1 MENNGEKN
9 VKPAAKGR
17 ETSEFLMAIVRTLST
32 SADFEQ
38 REKEKARIEKTFT
51 QSDKKLVELVSEN
64 YQDLTQ
70 ITQDFSTISKS
81 VNDAREKIKKIKDDL
96 SSCKTLL
103 HCKRDELRR
112 LWIEGVEQK
121 TMVAMLEQIEQIKE
135 VPTKLDNL
143 LLKKHYLHG
152 TELVV
157 NAVAKLENQLA
168 GVEALRDLKAELITR
183 KEQLHEVLIEELN
196 KQIYIKAQTPNFSSL
211 PGKKT
216 GSLSKQDTLK
226 RKGGNGVPPPERMEF
241 GKEVKEDLNSNP
253 EDDPTHFIAILVES
267 LYMLRKIPEAAE
279 GLKIRIQ
286 PELSAIIARTSQY
299 ILEST
304 SNQMDASNQSQ
315 YLLDLLENIF
325 YQFRFVANMHK
336 VVLRNLHRIITTG
349 DQREVSGVPVRQEC
363 LYDMTD
369 VWSKIQAVVELLLR
383 EYLDVENTSASR
395 QRAPT
400 SFDEP
405 STDINSFFAKKRP
418 AKPKKMALFRF
429 DASIHAI
436 STNSY
441 VDDSRAFD
449 TGDLFSSSLLA
460 EMGLEKNQMVCKP
473 SVYNITAIFKPLEAF
488 IREIEDAI
496 ACQDGTSSL
505 QAFVTDFVQNIF
517 LGHVHYTVS
526 TSIGS
531 ATKDLIRYYKN
542 PQSFDALRHVVDHKT
557 QKELGVNRPLLTS
570 TVTVDKNLQELR
582 ELMQDLPD
590 YADQFLNMICNTL
603 KEYRDTCHSAYREIV
618 QYDSDERRVISA
630 MWAKDEDISRFLS
643 FSYEVRSLPS
653 WRSLQVSQ
661 GQELASEDVCSEE
674 EIKALN
680 SKEAQILI
688 SNLTSSDGLIQQE
701 IITDV
706 TQMRTIANVHESLE
720 WFSNRMKDFS
730 NGLSARS
737 TATAA
742 ESAASVSKLSARSTA
757 TAAESAASE
766 YPPVSEKTL
775 GSLRNLVKDFQDLAE
790 ICLLLLHLE
799 VRVHCFYFL
808 LPVAKQSNYAGPIDD
823 LDPDSNVLKLNKDL
837 TSMEEVLQQSLQPKK
852 FKYIFESLGFLVAS
866 ILMNSIQY
874 MKKINENGI
883 KKMCRNLFAIQQNLT
898 NITMSR
904 ESDLDHARQYY
915 ELLYI
920 NPDDVITMIAEK
932 GSQYTFQEYTELV
945 KLHHRSH
952 PALSPSQLEQRMQKL
967 KDVFFKTPNGECDS

>member
-1 MENNGEKN
+1 MEKNGEKVTN
-9 VKPAAKGR
+9 PAAKGR

-32 SADFEQ
+32 SADFQQ

-51 QSDKKLVELVSEN
+51 ESDKKLVELVSEN

-81 VNDAREKIKKIKDDL
+81 VNEAREKIKKIKDDL

-121 TMVAMLEQIEQIKE
+121 TMVAMLDQIEQIKE

-157 NAVAKLENQLA
+157 NAVAKLENQLV

-196 KQIYIKAQTPNFSSL
+196 RQIYIKSQTPNFSSL
-211 PGKKT
+211 PGKKG
-216 GSLSKQDTLK
+216 GSVAKQDTLK
-226 RKGGNGVPPPERMEF
+226 RKERNGVPPPEKIEF

-279 GLKIRIQ
+279 GLKVRIQ
-286 PELSAIIARTSQY
+286 PELSAIVARTSQLL
-299 ILEST
+299 LEST
-304 SNQMDASNQSQ
+304 SNQVDASNQSQ
-315 YLLDLLENIF
+315 CLLDLLENIF
-325 YQFRFVANMHK
+325 HQFRFVAHMHK
-336 VVLRNLHRIITTG
+336 MVLRNLDRIITSG
-349 DQREVSGVPVRQEC
+349 GQKEVSGVPVRQEC

-383 EYLDVENTSASR
+383 EYLDVENTAASR

-473 SVYNITAIFKPLEAF
+473 SVYNITAIFRPLESF

-517 LGHVHYTVS
+517 LGHVHYAVS
-526 TSIGS
+526 TSITS
-531 ATKDLIRYYKN
+531 ATKG
-542 PQSFDALRHVVDHKT
+542 FDALRHVVDHKT

-630 MWAKDEDISRFLS
+630 MWAKDEDISRFL
-643 FSYEVRSLPS
+643 RSLPS
-653 WRSLQVSQ
+653 WRSLQSSR

-742 ESAASVSKLSARSTA
+742 ET
-757 TAAESAASE
+757 AASE

-775 GSLRNLVKDFQDLAE
+775 GSLKNLVKDFQDLAE

-932 GSQYTFQEYTELV
+932 GCQYTFQEYTELV

-952 PALSPSQLEQRMQKL
+952 PALSPSQLEQRTQKL
-967 KDVFFKTPNGECDS
+967 KEVFFKTPSGEHTP

>member
-1 MENNGEKN
+1 MEKNGEKIVN
-9 VKPAAKGR
+9 PAAKGR

-51 QSDKKLVELVSEN
+51 QSDKRLGELVSEN
-64 YQDLTQ
+64 YQDLAQ

-81 VNDAREKIKKIKDDL
+81 VNEAREKIKKIKDDL

-121 TMVAMLEQIEQIKE
+121 TMVAMLDQIEQIKE

-157 NAVAKLENQLA
+157 NAVAKLENQLV

-183 KEQLHEVLIEELN
+183 KEQLHEVLIDELN
-196 KQIYIKAQTPNFSSL
+196 KQIYIKSQSPNFSSL
-211 PGKKT
+211 QGKKSST
-216 GSLSKQDTLK
+216 AQKQDNLK
-226 RKGGNGVPPPERMEF
+226 RKGVNGIPPPEKMEF

-253 EDDPTHFIAILVES
+253 EDDPTHFMAILVES

-279 GLKIRIQ
+279 GLKVRIQ
-286 PELSAIIARTSQY
+286 PELSAIVARTSQH

-304 SNQMDASNQSQ
+304 SNHVDSSNQSQ
-315 YLLDLLENIF
+315 CLLDLLENIF
-325 YQFRFVANMHK
+325 HQFRFVAHMHK
-336 VVLRNLHRIITTG
+336 VVLRNLHRII
-349 DQREVSGVPVRQEC
+349 VSGVPVRQEC

-383 EYLDVENTSASR
+383 EYLDVENTSSSR
-395 QRAPT
+395 QRAPS

-473 SVYNITAIFKPLEAF
+473 SVYNITAIFKPLELF

-496 ACQDGTSSL
+496 ACPDGRSSL

-517 LGHVHYTVS
+517 LGQVHYTVS

-531 ATKDLIRYYKN
+531 ATKVDEEDE
-542 PQSFDALRHVVDHKT
+542 SFDALRHVVDHKI
-557 QKELGVNRPLLTS
+557 QKELGVIKPLLTS

-630 MWAKDEDISRFLS
+630 MWAKDEDISRFL
-643 FSYEVRSLPS
+643 RSLPS
-653 WRSLQVSQ
+653 WRSLQSAS

-688 SNLTSSDGLIQQE
+688 SNLTSSDAMIQQE

-730 NGLSARS
+730 NCLSARS
-737 TATAA
+737 ATTAA
-742 ESAASVSKLSARSTA
+742 DI
-757 TAAESAASE
+757 AASE

-775 GSLRNLVKDFQDLAE
+775 SSLKNLVKDFQDLAE

-837 TSMEEVLQQSLQPKK
+837 SSMEEVLQQSLQPKK
-852 FKYIFESLGFLVAS
+852 FRYIFESLGFLVAS

-904 ESDLDHARQYY
+904 EADLDHARQYY

-932 GSQYTFQEYTELV
+932 GGRYTFQEYTELV

-952 PALSPSQLEQRMQKL
+952 AALSPSQLERRMQKL
-967 KDVFFKTPNGECDS
+967 KEVFFKTPNGECDP

>member
-1 MENNGEKN
+1 MEKNGEKVTN
-9 VKPAAKGR
+9 PAAKGR

-32 SADFEQ
+32 SADFQQ

-51 QSDKKLVELVSEN
+51 ESDKKLVELVSEN

-81 VNDAREKIKKIKDDL
+81 VNEAREKIKKIKDDL

-121 TMVAMLEQIEQIKE
+121 TMVAMLDQIEQIKE

-157 NAVAKLENQLA
+157 NAVAKLENQLV

-196 KQIYIKAQTPNFSSL
+196 RQIYVKSQTPNFSSL
-211 PGKKT
+211 PGKKG
-216 GSLSKQDTLK
+216 GSVAKQDTLK
-226 RKGGNGVPPPERMEF
+226 RKERNGVPPPEKIEF

-279 GLKIRIQ
+279 GLKVRIQ
-286 PELSAIIARTSQY
+286 PELSAIVARTSQLL
-299 ILEST
+299 LEST
-304 SNQMDASNQSQ
+304 SNQVDASNQSQ
-315 YLLDLLENIF
+315 CLLDLLENIF
-325 YQFRFVANMHK
+325 HQFRFVAHMHK
-336 VVLRNLHRIITTG
+336 MVLRNLDRII
-349 DQREVSGVPVRQEC
+349 VSGVPVRQEC

-383 EYLDVENTSASR
+383 EYLDVENTAASR

-473 SVYNITAIFKPLEAF
+473 SVYNITAIFRPLESF

-517 LGHVHYTVS
+517 LGHVHYAVS
-526 TSIGS
+526 TSITS
-531 ATKDLIRYYKN
+531 ATKG
-542 PQSFDALRHVVDHKT
+542 FDALRHVVDHKT

-630 MWAKDEDISRFLS
+630 MWAKDEDISRFL
-643 FSYEVRSLPS
+643 RSLPS
-653 WRSLQVSQ
+653 WRSLQSSR

-742 ESAASVSKLSARSTA
+742 ET
-757 TAAESAASE
+757 AASE

-775 GSLRNLVKDFQDLAE
+775 GSLKNLVKDFQDLAE

-932 GSQYTFQEYTELV
+932 GCQYTFQEYTELV

-967 KDVFFKTPNGECDS
+967 KEVFFKTPSGEHTP

>member
-1 MENNGEKN
+1 
-9 VKPAAKGR
+9 
-17 ETSEFLMAIVRTLST
+17 MAIVRTLST
-32 SADFEQ
+32 SADFQQ

-51 QSDKKLVELVSEN
+51 ESDKKLVELVSEN

-81 VNDAREKIKKIKDDL
+81 VNEAREKIKKIKDDL

-121 TMVAMLEQIEQIKE
+121 TMVAMLDQIEQIKE

-157 NAVAKLENQLA
+157 NAVAKLENQLV

-196 KQIYIKAQTPNFSSL
+196 RQIYVKSQTPNFSSL
-211 PGKKT
+211 PGKKG
-216 GSLSKQDTLK
+216 GSVAKQDTLK
-226 RKGGNGVPPPERMEF
+226 RKERNGVPPPEKIEF

-279 GLKIRIQ
+279 GLKVRIQ
-286 PELSAIIARTSQY
+286 PELSAIVARTSQLL
-299 ILEST
+299 LEST
-304 SNQMDASNQSQ
+304 SNQVDASNQSQ
-315 YLLDLLENIF
+315 CLLDLLENIF
-325 YQFRFVANMHK
+325 HQFRFVAHMHK
-336 VVLRNLHRIITTG
+336 MVLRNLDRIITTG
-349 DQREVSGVPVRQEC
+349 GQKEVSGVPVRQEC

-383 EYLDVENTSASR
+383 EYLDVENTAASR

-473 SVYNITAIFKPLEAF
+473 SVYNITAIFRPLESF

-517 LGHVHYTVS
+517 LGHVHYAVS
-526 TSIGS
+526 TSITS

-542 PQSFDALRHVVDHKT
+542 PQMDEEDESFDALRHVVDHKT
-557 QKELGVNRPLLTS
+557 QKELGINRPLLTS

-630 MWAKDEDISRFLS
+630 MWAKDEDISRFL
-643 FSYEVRSLPS
+643 RSLPS
-653 WRSLQVSQ
+653 WRSLQSSR

-742 ESAASVSKLSARSTA
+742 ET
-757 TAAESAASE
+757 AASE

-775 GSLRNLVKDFQDLAE
+775 GSLKNLVKDFQDLAE

-932 GSQYTFQEYTELV
+932 GCQYTFQEYTELV

-967 KDVFFKTPNGECDS
+967 KEVFFKTPSGEHTP

>member
-1 MENNGEKN
+1 MEKNGEKIVN
-9 VKPAAKGR
+9 PAAKGR

-51 QSDKKLVELVSEN
+51 QSDKRLGELVSEN
-64 YQDLTQ
+64 YQDLAQ

-81 VNDAREKIKKIKDDL
+81 VNEAREKIKKIKDDL

-121 TMVAMLEQIEQIKE
+121 TMVAMLDQIEQIKE

-157 NAVAKLENQLA
+157 NAVAKLENQLV

-183 KEQLHEVLIEELN
+183 KEQLHEVLIDELN
-196 KQIYIKAQTPNFSSL
+196 KQIYIKSQSPNFSSL
-211 PGKKT
+211 QGKKSST
-216 GSLSKQDTLK
+216 AQKQDNLK
-226 RKGGNGVPPPERMEF
+226 RKGVNGIPPPEKMEF

-253 EDDPTHFIAILVES
+253 EDDPTHFMAILVES

-279 GLKIRIQ
+279 GLKVRIQ
-286 PELSAIIARTSQY
+286 PELSAIVARTSQH

-304 SNQMDASNQSQ
+304 SNHVDSSNQSQ
-315 YLLDLLENIF
+315 CLLDLLENIF
-325 YQFRFVANMHK
+325 HQFRFVAHMHK
-336 VVLRNLHRIITTG
+336 VVLRNLHRII
-349 DQREVSGVPVRQEC
+349 VSGVPVRQEC

-383 EYLDVENTSASR
+383 EYLDVENTSSSR
-395 QRAPT
+395 QRAPS

-473 SVYNITAIFKPLEAF
+473 SVYNITAIFKPLELF

-496 ACQDGTSSL
+496 ACPDGRSSL

-517 LGHVHYTVS
+517 LGQVHYTVS

-542 PQSFDALRHVVDHKT
+542 PQMDEEDESFDALRHVVDHKI
-557 QKELGVNRPLLTS
+557 QKELGVIKPLLTS

-653 WRSLQVSQ
+653 WRSLQSAS

-688 SNLTSSDGLIQQE
+688 SNLTSSDAMIQQE

-730 NGLSARS
+730 NCLSARS
-737 TATAA
+737 ATTAA
-742 ESAASVSKLSARSTA
+742 DI
-757 TAAESAASE
+757 AASE

-775 GSLRNLVKDFQDLAE
+775 SSLKNLVKDFQDLAE

-837 TSMEEVLQQSLQPKK
+837 SSMEEVLQQSLQPKK
-852 FKYIFESLGFLVAS
+852 FRYIFESLGFLVAS

-904 ESDLDHARQYY
+904 EADLDHARQYY

-932 GSQYTFQEYTELV
+932 GGRYTFQEYTELV

-952 PALSPSQLEQRMQKL
+952 AALSPSQLERRMQKL
-967 KDVFFKTPNGECDS
+967 KEVFFKTPNGECDP

>member
-1 MENNGEKN
+1 MEKNGEKIVN
-9 VKPAAKGR
+9 PAAKGR

-51 QSDKKLVELVSEN
+51 QSDKRLGELVSEN
-64 YQDLTQ
+64 YQDLAQ

-81 VNDAREKIKKIKDDL
+81 VNEAREKIKKIKDDL

-121 TMVAMLEQIEQIKE
+121 TMVAMLDQIEQIKE

-157 NAVAKLENQLA
+157 NAVAKLENQLV

-183 KEQLHEVLIEELN
+183 KEQLHEVLIDELN
-196 KQIYIKAQTPNFSSL
+196 KQIYIKSQSPNFSSL
-211 PGKKT
+211 QGKKSST
-216 GSLSKQDTLK
+216 AQKQDNLK
-226 RKGGNGVPPPERMEF
+226 RKGVNGIPPPEKMEF

-253 EDDPTHFIAILVES
+253 EDDPTHFMAILVES

-279 GLKIRIQ
+279 GLKVRIQ
-286 PELSAIIARTSQY
+286 PELSAIVARTSQH

-304 SNQMDASNQSQ
+304 SNHVDSSNQSQ
-315 YLLDLLENIF
+315 CLLDLLENIF
-325 YQFRFVANMHK
+325 HQFRFVAHMHK

-349 DQREVSGVPVRQEC
+349 SRREVSGVPVRQEC

-383 EYLDVENTSASR
+383 EYLDVENTSSSR
-395 QRAPT
+395 QRAPS

-473 SVYNITAIFKPLEAF
+473 SVYNITAIFKPLELF

-496 ACQDGTSSL
+496 ACPDGRSSL

-517 LGHVHYTVS
+517 LGQVHYTVS

-542 PQSFDALRHVVDHKT
+542 PQMDEEDESFDALRHVVDHKI
-557 QKELGVNRPLLTS
+557 QKELGVIKPLLTS

-630 MWAKDEDISRFLS
+630 MWAKDEDISRFL
-643 FSYEVRSLPS
+643 RSLPS
-653 WRSLQVSQ
+653 WRSLQSAS

-688 SNLTSSDGLIQQE
+688 SNLTSSDAMIQQE

-730 NGLSARS
+730 NCLSARS
-737 TATAA
+737 ATTAA
-742 ESAASVSKLSARSTA
+742 DI
-757 TAAESAASE
+757 AASE

-775 GSLRNLVKDFQDLAE
+775 SSLKNLVKDFQDLAE

-837 TSMEEVLQQSLQPKK
+837 SSMEEVLQQSLQPKK
-852 FKYIFESLGFLVAS
+852 FRYIFESLGFLVAS

-904 ESDLDHARQYY
+904 EADLDHARQYY

-932 GSQYTFQEYTELV
+932 GGRYTFQEYTELV

-952 PALSPSQLEQRMQKL
+952 AALSPSQLERRMQKL
-967 KDVFFKTPNGECDS
+967 KEVFFKTPNGECDP

>member
-1 MENNGEKN
+1 MEKNGEKIVN
-9 VKPAAKGR
+9 PAAKGR

-51 QSDKKLVELVSEN
+51 QSDKRLGELVSEN
-64 YQDLTQ
+64 YQDLAQ

-81 VNDAREKIKKIKDDL
+81 VNEAREKIKKIKDDL

-121 TMVAMLEQIEQIKE
+121 TMVAMLDQIEQIKE

-157 NAVAKLENQLA
+157 NAVAKLENQLV

-183 KEQLHEVLIEELN
+183 KEQLHEVLIDELN
-196 KQIYIKAQTPNFSSL
+196 KQIYIKSQSPNFSSL
-211 PGKKT
+211 QGKKSST
-216 GSLSKQDTLK
+216 AQKQDNLK
-226 RKGGNGVPPPERMEF
+226 RKGVNGIPPPEKMEF

-253 EDDPTHFIAILVES
+253 EDDPTHFMAILVES

-279 GLKIRIQ
+279 GLKVRIQ
-286 PELSAIIARTSQY
+286 PELSAIVARTSQH

-304 SNQMDASNQSQ
+304 SNHVDSSNQSQ
-315 YLLDLLENIF
+315 CLLDLLENIF
-325 YQFRFVANMHK
+325 HQFRFVAHMHK

-349 DQREVSGVPVRQEC
+349 SRREVSGVPVRQEC

-383 EYLDVENTSASR
+383 EYLDVENTSSSR
-395 QRAPT
+395 QRAPS

-473 SVYNITAIFKPLEAF
+473 SVYNITAIFKPLELF

-496 ACQDGTSSL
+496 ACPDGRSSL

-517 LGHVHYTVS
+517 LGQVHYTVS

-531 ATKDLIRYYKN
+531 ATKG
-542 PQSFDALRHVVDHKT
+542 FDALRHVVDHKI
-557 QKELGVNRPLLTS
+557 QKELGVIKPLLTS

-653 WRSLQVSQ
+653 WRSLQSAS

-688 SNLTSSDGLIQQE
+688 SNLTSSDAMIQQE

-730 NGLSARS
+730 NCLSARS
-737 TATAA
+737 ATTAA
-742 ESAASVSKLSARSTA
+742 DI
-757 TAAESAASE
+757 AASE

-775 GSLRNLVKDFQDLAE
+775 SSLKNLVKDFQDLAE

-837 TSMEEVLQQSLQPKK
+837 SSMEEVLQQSLQPKK
-852 FKYIFESLGFLVAS
+852 FRYIFESLGFLVAS

-904 ESDLDHARQYY
+904 EADLDHARQYY

-932 GSQYTFQEYTELV
+932 GGRYTFQEYTELV

-952 PALSPSQLEQRMQKL
+952 AALSPSQLERRMQKL
-967 KDVFFKTPNGECDS
+967 KEVFFKTPNGECDP

>member
-1 MENNGEKN
+1 MEKNGEKVTN
-9 VKPAAKGR
+9 PAAKGR

-32 SADFEQ
+32 SADFQQ

-51 QSDKKLVELVSEN
+51 ESDKKLVELVSEN

-81 VNDAREKIKKIKDDL
+81 VNEAREKIKKIKDDL

-121 TMVAMLEQIEQIKE
+121 TMVAMLDQIEQIKE

-157 NAVAKLENQLA
+157 NAVAKLENQLV

-196 KQIYIKAQTPNFSSL
+196 RQIYIKSQTPNFSSL
-211 PGKKT
+211 PGKKG
-216 GSLSKQDTLK
+216 GSVAKQDTLK
-226 RKGGNGVPPPERMEF
+226 RKERNGVPPPEKIEF

-279 GLKIRIQ
+279 GLKVRIQ
-286 PELSAIIARTSQY
+286 PELSAIVARTSQLL
-299 ILEST
+299 LEST
-304 SNQMDASNQSQ
+304 SNQVDASNQSQ
-315 YLLDLLENIF
+315 CLLDLLENIF
-325 YQFRFVANMHK
+325 HQFRFVAHMHK
-336 VVLRNLHRIITTG
+336 MVLRNLDRIITTG
-349 DQREVSGVPVRQEC
+349 GQKEVSGVPVRQEC

-383 EYLDVENTSASR
+383 EYLDVENTAASR

-473 SVYNITAIFKPLEAF
+473 SVYNITAIFRPLESF

-517 LGHVHYTVS
+517 LGHVHYAVS
-526 TSIGS
+526 TSITS

-630 MWAKDEDISRFLS
+630 MWAKDEDISRFL
-643 FSYEVRSLPS
+643 RSLPS
-653 WRSLQVSQ
+653 WRSLQSSR

-742 ESAASVSKLSARSTA
+742 ET
-757 TAAESAASE
+757 AASE

-775 GSLRNLVKDFQDLAE
+775 GSLKNLVKDFQDLAE

-932 GSQYTFQEYTELV
+932 GCQYTFQEYTELV

-952 PALSPSQLEQRMQKL
+952 PALSPSQLEQRTQKL
-967 KDVFFKTPNGECDS
+967 KEVFFKTPSGEHTP

>member
-1 MENNGEKN
+1 MEKNGEKIVN
-9 VKPAAKGR
+9 PAAKGR

-51 QSDKKLVELVSEN
+51 QSDKRLGELVSEN
-64 YQDLTQ
+64 YQDLAQ

-81 VNDAREKIKKIKDDL
+81 VNEAREKIKKIKDDL

-121 TMVAMLEQIEQIKE
+121 TMVAMLDQIEQIKE

-157 NAVAKLENQLA
+157 NAVAKLENQLV

-183 KEQLHEVLIEELN
+183 KEQLHEVLIDELN
-196 KQIYIKAQTPNFSSL
+196 KQIYIKSQSPNFSSL
-211 PGKKT
+211 QGKKSST
-216 GSLSKQDTLK
+216 AQKQDNLK
-226 RKGGNGVPPPERMEF
+226 RKGVNGIPPPEKMEF

-253 EDDPTHFIAILVES
+253 EDDPTHFMAILVES

-279 GLKIRIQ
+279 GLKVRIQ
-286 PELSAIIARTSQY
+286 PELSAIVARTSQH

-304 SNQMDASNQSQ
+304 SNHVDSSNQSQ
-315 YLLDLLENIF
+315 CLLDLLENIF
-325 YQFRFVANMHK
+325 HQFRFVAHMHK
-336 VVLRNLHRIITTG
+336 VVLRNLHRII
-349 DQREVSGVPVRQEC
+349 VSGVPVRQEC

-383 EYLDVENTSASR
+383 EYLDVENTSSSR
-395 QRAPT
+395 QRAPS

-473 SVYNITAIFKPLEAF
+473 SVYNITAIFKPLELF

-496 ACQDGTSSL
+496 ACPDGRSSL

-517 LGHVHYTVS
+517 LGQVHYTVS

-531 ATKDLIRYYKN
+531 ATKG
-542 PQSFDALRHVVDHKT
+542 FDALRHVVDHKI
-557 QKELGVNRPLLTS
+557 QKELGVIKPLLTS

-630 MWAKDEDISRFLS
+630 MWAKDEDISRFL
-643 FSYEVRSLPS
+643 RSLPS
-653 WRSLQVSQ
+653 WRSLQSAS

-688 SNLTSSDGLIQQE
+688 SNLTSSDAMIQQE

-730 NGLSARS
+730 NCLSARS
-737 TATAA
+737 ATTAA
-742 ESAASVSKLSARSTA
+742 DI
-757 TAAESAASE
+757 AASE

-775 GSLRNLVKDFQDLAE
+775 SSLKNLVKDFQDLAE

-837 TSMEEVLQQSLQPKK
+837 SSMEEVLQQSLQPKK
-852 FKYIFESLGFLVAS
+852 FRYIFESLGFLVAS

-904 ESDLDHARQYY
+904 EADLDHARQYY

-932 GSQYTFQEYTELV
+932 GGRYTFQEYTELV

-952 PALSPSQLEQRMQKL
+952 AALSPSQLERRMQKL
-967 KDVFFKTPNGECDS
+967 KEVFFKTPNGECDP

>member
-1 MENNGEKN
+1 
-9 VKPAAKGR
+9 
-17 ETSEFLMAIVRTLST
+17 MAIVRTLST
-32 SADFEQ
+32 SADFQQ

-51 QSDKKLVELVSEN
+51 ESDKKLVELVSEN

-81 VNDAREKIKKIKDDL
+81 VNEAREKIKKIKDDL

-121 TMVAMLEQIEQIKE
+121 TMVAMLDQIEQIKE

-157 NAVAKLENQLA
+157 NAVAKLENQLV

-196 KQIYIKAQTPNFSSL
+196 RQIYVKSQTPNFSSL
-211 PGKKT
+211 PGKKG
-216 GSLSKQDTLK
+216 GSVAKQDTLK
-226 RKGGNGVPPPERMEF
+226 RKERNGVPPPEKIEF

-279 GLKIRIQ
+279 GLKVRIQ
-286 PELSAIIARTSQY
+286 PELSAIVARTSQLL
-299 ILEST
+299 LEST
-304 SNQMDASNQSQ
+304 SNQVDASNQSQ
-315 YLLDLLENIF
+315 CLLDLLENIF
-325 YQFRFVANMHK
+325 HQFRFVAHMHK
-336 VVLRNLHRIITTG
+336 MVLRNLDRIITTG
-349 DQREVSGVPVRQEC
+349 GQKEVSGVPVRQEC

-383 EYLDVENTSASR
+383 EYLDVENTAASR

-473 SVYNITAIFKPLEAF
+473 SVYNITAIFRPLESF

-517 LGHVHYTVS
+517 LGHVHYAVS
-526 TSIGS
+526 TSITS

-542 PQSFDALRHVVDHKT
+542 PQMDEEDESFDALRHVVDHKT

-630 MWAKDEDISRFLS
+630 MWAKDEDISRFL
-643 FSYEVRSLPS
+643 RSLPS
-653 WRSLQVSQ
+653 WRSLQSSR

-742 ESAASVSKLSARSTA
+742 ET
-757 TAAESAASE
+757 AASE

-775 GSLRNLVKDFQDLAE
+775 GSLKNLVKDFQDLAE

-932 GSQYTFQEYTELV
+932 GCQYTFQEYTELV

-967 KDVFFKTPNGECDS
+967 KEVFFKTPSGEHTP

>member
-1 MENNGEKN
+1 MEKNGEKIVN
-9 VKPAAKGR
+9 PAAKGR

-51 QSDKKLVELVSEN
+51 QSDKRLGELVSEN
-64 YQDLTQ
+64 YQDLAQ

-81 VNDAREKIKKIKDDL
+81 VNEAREKIKKIKDDL

-121 TMVAMLEQIEQIKE
+121 TMVAMLDQIEQIKE

-157 NAVAKLENQLA
+157 NAVAKLENQLV

-183 KEQLHEVLIEELN
+183 KEQLHEVLIDELN
-196 KQIYIKAQTPNFSSL
+196 KQIYIKSQSPNFSSL
-211 PGKKT
+211 QGKKSST
-216 GSLSKQDTLK
+216 AQKQDNLK
-226 RKGGNGVPPPERMEF
+226 RKGVNGIPPPEKMEF

-253 EDDPTHFIAILVES
+253 EDDPTHFMAILVES

-279 GLKIRIQ
+279 GLKVRIQ
-286 PELSAIIARTSQY
+286 PELSAIVARTSQH

-304 SNQMDASNQSQ
+304 SNHVDSSNQSQ
-315 YLLDLLENIF
+315 CLLDLLENIF
-325 YQFRFVANMHK
+325 HQFRFVAHMHK

-349 DQREVSGVPVRQEC
+349 SRREVSGVPVRQEC

-383 EYLDVENTSASR
+383 EYLDVENTSSSR
-395 QRAPT
+395 QRAPS

-473 SVYNITAIFKPLEAF
+473 SVYNITAIFKPLELF

-496 ACQDGTSSL
+496 ACPDGRSSL

-517 LGHVHYTVS
+517 LGQVHYTVS

-542 PQSFDALRHVVDHKT
+542 PQSFDALRHVVDHKI
-557 QKELGVNRPLLTS
+557 QKELGVIKPLLTS

-653 WRSLQVSQ
+653 WRSLQSAS

-688 SNLTSSDGLIQQE
+688 SNLTSSDAMIQQE

-730 NGLSARS
+730 NCLSARS
-737 TATAA
+737 ATTAA
-742 ESAASVSKLSARSTA
+742 DI
-757 TAAESAASE
+757 AASE

-775 GSLRNLVKDFQDLAE
+775 SSLKNLVKDFQDLAE

-837 TSMEEVLQQSLQPKK
+837 SSMEEVLQQSLQPKK
-852 FKYIFESLGFLVAS
+852 FRYIFESLGFLVAS

-904 ESDLDHARQYY
+904 EADLDHARQYY

-932 GSQYTFQEYTELV
+932 GGRYTFQEYTELV

-952 PALSPSQLEQRMQKL
+952 AALSPSQLERRMQKL
-967 KDVFFKTPNGECDS
+967 KEVFFKTPNGECDP

>member
-1 MENNGEKN
+1 MEKNGEKIVN
-9 VKPAAKGR
+9 PAAKGR

-51 QSDKKLVELVSEN
+51 QSDKRLGELVSEN
-64 YQDLTQ
+64 YQDLAQ

-81 VNDAREKIKKIKDDL
+81 VNEAREKIKKIKDDL

-121 TMVAMLEQIEQIKE
+121 TMVAMLDQIEQIKE

-157 NAVAKLENQLA
+157 NAVAKLENQLV

-183 KEQLHEVLIEELN
+183 KEQLHEVLIDELN
-196 KQIYIKAQTPNFSSL
+196 KQIYIKSQSPNFSSL
-211 PGKKT
+211 QGKKSST
-216 GSLSKQDTLK
+216 AQKQDNLK
-226 RKGGNGVPPPERMEF
+226 RKGVNGIPPPEKMEF

-253 EDDPTHFIAILVES
+253 EDDPTHFMAILVES

-279 GLKIRIQ
+279 GLKVRIQ
-286 PELSAIIARTSQY
+286 PELSAIVARTSQH

-304 SNQMDASNQSQ
+304 SNHVDSSNQSQ
-315 YLLDLLENIF
+315 CLLDLLENIF
-325 YQFRFVANMHK
+325 HQFRFVAHMHK

-349 DQREVSGVPVRQEC
+349 SRREVSGVPVRQEC

-383 EYLDVENTSASR
+383 EYLDVENTSSSR
-395 QRAPT
+395 QRAPS

-473 SVYNITAIFKPLEAF
+473 SVYNITAIFKPLELF

-496 ACQDGTSSL
+496 ACPDGRSSL

-517 LGHVHYTVS
+517 LGQVHYTVS

-531 ATKDLIRYYKN
+531 ATKG
-542 PQSFDALRHVVDHKT
+542 FDALRHVVDHKI
-557 QKELGVNRPLLTS
+557 QKELGVIKPLLTS

-630 MWAKDEDISRFLS
+630 MWAKDEDISRFL
-643 FSYEVRSLPS
+643 RSLPS
-653 WRSLQVSQ
+653 WRSLQSAS

-688 SNLTSSDGLIQQE
+688 SNLTSSDAMIQQE

-730 NGLSARS
+730 NCLSARS
-737 TATAA
+737 ATTAA
-742 ESAASVSKLSARSTA
+742 DI
-757 TAAESAASE
+757 AASE

-775 GSLRNLVKDFQDLAE
+775 SSLKNLVKDFQDLAE

-837 TSMEEVLQQSLQPKK
+837 SSMEEVLQQSLQPKK
-852 FKYIFESLGFLVAS
+852 FRYIFESLGFLVAS

-904 ESDLDHARQYY
+904 EADLDHARQYY

-932 GSQYTFQEYTELV
+932 GGRYTFQEYTELV

-952 PALSPSQLEQRMQKL
+952 AALSPSQLERRMQKL
-967 KDVFFKTPNGECDS
+967 KEVFFKTPNGECDP

>member
-1 MENNGEKN
+1 MEKNGEKIVN
-9 VKPAAKGR
+9 PAAKGR

-51 QSDKKLVELVSEN
+51 QSDKRLGELVSEN
-64 YQDLTQ
+64 YQDLAQ

-81 VNDAREKIKKIKDDL
+81 VNEAREKIKKIKDDL

-121 TMVAMLEQIEQIKE
+121 TMVAMLDQIEQIKE

-157 NAVAKLENQLA
+157 NAVAKLENQLV

-183 KEQLHEVLIEELN
+183 KEQLHEVLIDELN
-196 KQIYIKAQTPNFSSL
+196 KQIYIKSQSPNFSSL
-211 PGKKT
+211 QGKKSST
-216 GSLSKQDTLK
+216 AQKQDNLK
-226 RKGGNGVPPPERMEF
+226 RKGVNGIPPPEKMEF

-253 EDDPTHFIAILVES
+253 EDDPTHFMAILVES

-279 GLKIRIQ
+279 GLKVRIQ
-286 PELSAIIARTSQY
+286 PELSAIVARTSQH

-304 SNQMDASNQSQ
+304 SNHVDSSNQSQ
-315 YLLDLLENIF
+315 CLLDLLENIF
-325 YQFRFVANMHK
+325 HQFRFVAHMHK

-349 DQREVSGVPVRQEC
+349 SRREVSGVPVRQEC

-383 EYLDVENTSASR
+383 EYLDVENTSSSR
-395 QRAPT
+395 QRAPS

-473 SVYNITAIFKPLEAF
+473 SVYNITAIFKPLELF

-496 ACQDGTSSL
+496 ACPDGRSSL

-517 LGHVHYTVS
+517 LGQVHYTVS

-531 ATKDLIRYYKN
+531 ATKVDEEDE
-542 PQSFDALRHVVDHKT
+542 SFDALRHVVDHKI
-557 QKELGVNRPLLTS
+557 QKELGVIKPLLTS

-653 WRSLQVSQ
+653 WRSLQSAS

-688 SNLTSSDGLIQQE
+688 SNLTSSDAMIQQE

-730 NGLSARS
+730 NCLSARS
-737 TATAA
+737 ATTAA
-742 ESAASVSKLSARSTA
+742 DI
-757 TAAESAASE
+757 AASE

-775 GSLRNLVKDFQDLAE
+775 SSLKNLVKDFQDLAE

-837 TSMEEVLQQSLQPKK
+837 SSMEEVLQQSLQPKK
-852 FKYIFESLGFLVAS
+852 FRYIFESLGFLVAS

-904 ESDLDHARQYY
+904 EADLDHARQYY

-932 GSQYTFQEYTELV
+932 GGRYTFQEYTELV

-952 PALSPSQLEQRMQKL
+952 AALSPSQLERRMQKL
-967 KDVFFKTPNGECDS
+967 KEVFFKTPNGECDP

>member
-1 MENNGEKN
+1 MEKNGEKIVN
-9 VKPAAKGR
+9 PAAKGR

-38 REKEKARIEKTFT
+38 REKEKARIEKTFI
-51 QSDKKLVELVSEN
+51 QSDKRLGELVSEN
-64 YQDLTQ
+64 YQELAQ

-81 VNDAREKIKKIKDDL
+81 VNEAREKIKKIKDDL

-121 TMVAMLEQIEQIKE
+121 TMVAMLDQIEQIKE

-157 NAVAKLENQLA
+157 NAVAKLENQLV

-183 KEQLHEVLIEELN
+183 KEQLHDVLIEELN
-196 KQIYIKAQTPNFSSL
+196 KQIYIKSPNLSSL
-211 PGKKT
+211 PGKR
-216 GSLSKQDTLK
+216 GSSVMKQDTLK
-226 RKGGNGVPPPERMEF
+226 RKGINGIPAPEKLEF

-253 EDDPTHFIAILVES
+253 EDDPAHFIAILVES

-279 GLKIRIQ
+279 GLKVKIQ
-286 PELSAIIARTSQY
+286 PELSAIVARTSQA
-299 ILEST
+299 ILESS
-304 SNQMDASNQSQ
+304 SNQMDSSSQSQ
-315 YLLDLLENIF
+315 CLLDFLESIF
-325 YQFRFVANMHK
+325 HQFRFVAHMHK
-336 VVLRNLHRIITTG
+336 VVLRNLHKIIISGVFT
-349 DQREVSGVPVRQEC
+349 VSGVPVRQEC

-383 EYLDVENTSASR
+383 EYLDVENTAASR

-473 SVYNITAIFKPLEAF
+473 SVYNITAIFKPLESF

-496 ACQDGTSSL
+496 ACPDGTSSL

-517 LGHVHYTVS
+517 LGQVHYTVL

-557 QKELGVNRPLLTS
+557 QKELGVSRPLLTS

-603 KEYRDTCHSAYREIV
+603 KEYKDTCHSAYREIV
-618 QYDSDERRVISA
+618 QYDSDDRRVISA
-630 MWAKDEDISRFLS
+630 MWAKDEDISRFL
-643 FSYEVRSLPS
+643 RSLPS
-653 WRSLQVSQ
+653 WRSLQSSS
-661 GQELASEDVCSEE
+661 GQELATDDVCSEE

-706 TQMRTIANVHESLE
+706 TQMRTIANVHESVE

-730 NGLSARS
+730 NRLCAR
-737 TATAA
+737 TNTTPAETAA
-742 ESAASVSKLSARSTA
+742 A
-757 TAAESAASE
+757 E

-775 GSLRNLVKDFQDLAE
+775 SSLRNLVKDFQDLAE

-837 TSMEEVLQQSLQPKK
+837 SSMEEVLQQSLQPKK

-904 ESDLDHARQYY
+904 EPDLDHARQYY

-932 GSQYTFQEYTELV
+932 GSQYTFQEYTELI

-952 PALSPSQLEQRMQKL
+952 AALSPSQLENRMQKL
-967 KDVFFKTPNGECDS
+967 KDVFFKTPNGD

>member
-1 MENNGEKN
+1 MEKNGEKVAN
-9 VKPAAKGR
+9 PAAKGR

-32 SADFEQ
+32 SADFQQ

-51 QSDKKLVELVSEN
+51 ESDKKLGELVSEN

-81 VNDAREKIKKIKDDL
+81 VNEAREKIKKIKDDL

-121 TMVAMLEQIEQIKE
+121 TMVAMLDQIEQIKE

-157 NAVAKLENQLA
+157 NAVAKLENQLV

-196 KQIYIKAQTPNFSSL
+196 RQIYIKSQTPNFSSL
-211 PGKKT
+211 PGKKG
-216 GSLSKQDTLK
+216 GSAAKQDTLK
-226 RKGGNGVPPPERMEF
+226 RKERNGVPPPEKIEF
-241 GKEVKEDLNSNP
+241 GKEVKEDLNSDP

-279 GLKIRIQ
+279 GLKVRIQ
-286 PELSAIIARTSQY
+286 PELSAIVARTSQLL
-299 ILEST
+299 LEST
-304 SNQMDASNQSQ
+304 SNQVDASNQSQ
-315 YLLDLLENIF
+315 CLLDLLENIF
-325 YQFRFVANMHK
+325 HQFRFVAHMHK
-336 VVLRNLHRIITTG
+336 MVLRNLDRII
-349 DQREVSGVPVRQEC
+349 VSGVPVRQEC

-473 SVYNITAIFKPLEAF
+473 SVYNITAIFRPLESF

-526 TSIGS
+526 TSITS

-542 PQSFDALRHVVDHKT
+542 PQIDEEDESFDALRHVVDHKT

-653 WRSLQVSQ
+653 WRSLQSSR

-720 WFSNRMKDFS
+720 WFFNRMKDFS

-742 ESAASVSKLSARSTA
+742 ET
-757 TAAESAASE
+757 AASE

-775 GSLRNLVKDFQDLAE
+775 GSLKNLVKDFQDLAE

-932 GSQYTFQEYTELV
+932 GCQYTFQEYTELV

-967 KDVFFKTPNGECDS
+967 KEVIFKTPNGEHTP

>member
-1 MENNGEKN
+1 MEKNGEKIVN
-9 VKPAAKGR
+9 PAAKGR

-51 QSDKKLVELVSEN
+51 QSDKRLGELVSEN
-64 YQDLTQ
+64 YQDLAQ

-81 VNDAREKIKKIKDDL
+81 VNEAREKIKKIKDDL

-121 TMVAMLEQIEQIKE
+121 TMVAMLDQIEQIKE

-157 NAVAKLENQLA
+157 NAVAKLENQLV

-183 KEQLHEVLIEELN
+183 KEQLHEVLIDELN
-196 KQIYIKAQTPNFSSL
+196 KQIYIKSQSPNFSSL
-211 PGKKT
+211 QGKKSST
-216 GSLSKQDTLK
+216 AQKQDNLK
-226 RKGGNGVPPPERMEF
+226 RKGVNGIPPPEKMEF

-253 EDDPTHFIAILVES
+253 EDDPTHFMAILVES

-279 GLKIRIQ
+279 GLKVRIQ
-286 PELSAIIARTSQY
+286 PELSAIVARTSQH

-304 SNQMDASNQSQ
+304 SNHVDSSNQSQ
-315 YLLDLLENIF
+315 CLLDLLENIF
-325 YQFRFVANMHK
+325 HQFRFVAHMHK

-349 DQREVSGVPVRQEC
+349 SRREVSGVPVRQEC

-383 EYLDVENTSASR
+383 EYLDVENTSSSR
-395 QRAPT
+395 QRAPS

-473 SVYNITAIFKPLEAF
+473 SVYNITAIFKPLELF

-496 ACQDGTSSL
+496 ACPDGRSSL

-517 LGHVHYTVS
+517 LGQVHYTVS

-542 PQSFDALRHVVDHKT
+542 PQSFDALRHVVDHKI
-557 QKELGVNRPLLTS
+557 QKELGVIKPLLTS

-630 MWAKDEDISRFLS
+630 MWAKDEDISRFL
-643 FSYEVRSLPS
+643 RSLPS
-653 WRSLQVSQ
+653 WRSLQSAS

-688 SNLTSSDGLIQQE
+688 SNLTSSDAMIQQE

-730 NGLSARS
+730 NCLSARS
-737 TATAA
+737 ATTAA
-742 ESAASVSKLSARSTA
+742 DI
-757 TAAESAASE
+757 AASE

-775 GSLRNLVKDFQDLAE
+775 SSLKNLVKDFQDLAE

-837 TSMEEVLQQSLQPKK
+837 SSMEEVLQQSLQPKK
-852 FKYIFESLGFLVAS
+852 FRYIFESLGFLVAS

-904 ESDLDHARQYY
+904 EADLDHARQYY

-932 GSQYTFQEYTELV
+932 GGRYTFQEYTELV

-952 PALSPSQLEQRMQKL
+952 AALSPSQLERRMQKL
-967 KDVFFKTPNGECDS
+967 KEVFFKTPNGECDP

>member
-1 MENNGEKN
+1 
-9 VKPAAKGR
+9 
-17 ETSEFLMAIVRTLST
+17 MAIVRTLST
-32 SADFEQ
+32 SADFQQ

-51 QSDKKLVELVSEN
+51 ESDKKLVELVSEN

-81 VNDAREKIKKIKDDL
+81 VNEAREKIKKIKDDL

-121 TMVAMLEQIEQIKE
+121 TMVAMLDQIEQIKE

-157 NAVAKLENQLA
+157 NAVAKLENQLV

-196 KQIYIKAQTPNFSSL
+196 RQIYVKSQTPNFSSL
-211 PGKKT
+211 PGKKG
-216 GSLSKQDTLK
+216 GSVAKQDTLK
-226 RKGGNGVPPPERMEF
+226 RKERNGVPPPEKIEF

-279 GLKIRIQ
+279 GLKVRIQ
-286 PELSAIIARTSQY
+286 PELSAIVARTSQLL
-299 ILEST
+299 LEST
-304 SNQMDASNQSQ
+304 SNQVDASNQSQ
-315 YLLDLLENIF
+315 CLLDLLENIF
-325 YQFRFVANMHK
+325 HQFRFVAHMHK
-336 VVLRNLHRIITTG
+336 MVLRNLDRIITTG
-349 DQREVSGVPVRQEC
+349 GQKEVSGVPVRQEC

-383 EYLDVENTSASR
+383 EYLDVENTAASR

-473 SVYNITAIFKPLEAF
+473 SVYNITAIFRPLESF

-517 LGHVHYTVS
+517 LGHVHYAVS
-526 TSIGS
+526 TSITS

-630 MWAKDEDISRFLS
+630 MWAKDEDISRFL
-643 FSYEVRSLPS
+643 RSLPS
-653 WRSLQVSQ
+653 WRSLQSSR

-742 ESAASVSKLSARSTA
+742 ET
-757 TAAESAASE
+757 AASE

-775 GSLRNLVKDFQDLAE
+775 GSLKNLVKDFQDLAE

-932 GSQYTFQEYTELV
+932 GCQYTFQEYTELV

-967 KDVFFKTPNGECDS
+967 KEVFFKTPSGEHTP